1 LEGGETLENVA
12 QKGYVC
18 PACEGI
24 HGQVEWD
31 PGQSQLVSDDPAHGM
46 GFELDNL

>member
-1 LEGGETLENVA
+1 LDGGETLENVA

-31 PGQSQLVSDDPAHGM
+31 PGQSDLEVGNPACGR
-46 GFELDNL
+46 GIGTR